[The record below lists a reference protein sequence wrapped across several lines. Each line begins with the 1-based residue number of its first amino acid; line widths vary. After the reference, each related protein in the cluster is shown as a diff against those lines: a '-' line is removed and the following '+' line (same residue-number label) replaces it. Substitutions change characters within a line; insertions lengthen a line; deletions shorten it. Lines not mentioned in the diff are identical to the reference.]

1 MEPVTAIQLKNIPAL
16 KDVPLEQ
23 LDWLLTQSEERLV
36 PEGEPLFKAGDPV
49 VNTIIII
56 TGKVRISSTVNG
68 HYREIAELNDDS
80 ITGWLPFSRVK
91 TAMGTGLCLK
101 DTRVISCH
109 ADKLKKNIEQHY
121 ELTEALV
128 HIMTSRVRDN
138 TSFQQQN
145 EKMMALGKLSAGLA
159 HELNNPVA
167 AITRSA
173 TALNENIRHLPAIFR
188 ELVGIC
194 LTEKQ
199 AGAIVDQL
207 LRIQESRPEK
217 APGLM
222 ELSDKTSALEDWLDA
237 KEIPQLE
244 IAEVLAEYNQ
254 DATGLE
260 PFCQQFPPEHLPV
273 IFSWIHSALVANRMV
288 TDLQLSAKRIADLV
302 ASVKSYTYMDQEP
315 DKQFIDIHSGISN
328 TLAMLNFKIRRGN
341 IEITEHFDA
350 TLPKIKALPGELNQV
365 WTNLVD
371 NAIDAMEVNKKGSL
385 EIATT
390 KDRQYVHVTI
400 TDNGPGIPEEI
411 QSRIFEPFFTTKEI
425 GKGTGLGLDVVMQ
438 IVLRHHGT
446 VKQVS
451 VPGKTIFTVSFPIEN
466 N

>member
-23 LDWLLTQSEERLV
+23 LDWLLTQSEERWV
-36 PEGEPLFKAGDPV
+36 PEGELLFKAGDPV
-49 VNTIIII
+49 VTTTIVIS
-56 TGKVRISSTVNG
+56 GKVRISATVNG
-68 HYREIAELNDDS
+68 HYRELAELNDDS

-91 TAMGTGLCLK
+91 NAMGTGLCLK

-109 ADKLKKNIEQHY
+109 ADILKKEIEQHY

-138 TSFQQQN
+138 TNFQQQN

-173 TALNENIRHLPAIFR
+173 TALFDNIRHLPDIFR
-188 ELVGIC
+188 QMSAIC
-194 LTEKQ
+194 LSEKE
-199 AGAIVDQL
+199 AGVLVDQL
-207 LRIQESRPEK
+207 LQMQANRPEK
-217 APGLM
+217 APGML
-222 ELSDKTSALEDWLDA
+222 ELSDKTSELEDWLDT
-237 KEIPQLE
+237 KNIPQLE

-254 DATGLE
+254 DIDALE
-260 PFCQQFPPEHLPV
+260 KFCQQFPPQHLPV

-302 ASVKSYTYMDQEP
+302 GSVKSYTYMDQEP
-315 DKQFIDIHSGISN
+315 DKQFIDIHTGIQN

-341 IEITEHFDA
+341 IEVTEQYDT

-371 NAIDAMEVNKKGSL
+371 NAIDAMEINKKGRL

-400 TDNGPGIPEEI
+400 TDTGIGIPADI

-438 IVLRHHGT
+438 IVQRHQGV

>member
-1 MEPVTAIQLKNIPAL
+1 MEPVTATQLKNIPAL

-23 LDWLLTQSEERLV
+23 LDWLLTQSEERVV
-36 PEGEPLFKAGDPV
+36 PEGEALFKAGDPV
-49 VNTIIII
+49 VTTTIVIS
-56 TGKVRISSTVNG
+56 GKVRISATING
-68 HYREIAELNDDS
+68 HYRELAELNDDS

-91 TAMGTGLCLK
+91 NAMGTGLCLK

-109 ADKLKKNIEQHY
+109 ADILKKEIEQHY

-138 TSFQQQN
+138 TNFQQQN

-173 TALNENIRHLPAIFR
+173 TALFDNIRHLPDIFR
-188 ELVGIC
+188 QMSAIC
-194 LTEKQ
+194 LSEKE
-199 AGAIVDQL
+199 AGVLVDQL
-207 LRIQESRPEK
+207 LHMQAGRPEK
-217 APGLM
+217 APGML
-222 ELSDKTSALEDWLDA
+222 ELSDKTNELEDWLDT
-237 KEIPQLE
+237 KNIPQLE

-254 DATGLE
+254 DIGALE
-260 PFCQQFPPEHLPV
+260 KFCQQFPPRHLPV

-302 ASVKSYTYMDQEP
+302 GSVKSYTYMDQEP
-315 DKQFIDIHSGISN
+315 DKQFIDIHTGIRN

-341 IEITEHFDA
+341 IEVVEEYDT

-371 NAIDAMEVNKKGSL
+371 NAIDAMEVNKKGRL

-400 TDNGPGIPEEI
+400 TDNGPGIPAEI

-438 IVLRHHGT
+438 IVQRHQGV

>member
-23 LDWLLTQSEERLV
+23 LDWLLTQSEERWV
-36 PEGEPLFKAGDPV
+36 PEGELLFKAGDPV
-49 VNTIIII
+49 VTTTIVIS
-56 TGKVRISSTVNG
+56 GKVRISATVNG
-68 HYREIAELNDDS
+68 HYRELAELNDDS

-91 TAMGTGLCLK
+91 NAMGTGLCLK

-109 ADKLKKNIEQHY
+109 ADILKKEIEQHY

-138 TSFQQQN
+138 TNFQQQN

-173 TALNENIRHLPAIFR
+173 TALFDNIRHLPDIFR
-188 ELVGIC
+188 QMSAIC
-194 LTEKQ
+194 LSEKE
-199 AGAIVDQL
+199 AGVLVDQL
-207 LRIQESRPEK
+207 LQMQANRPEK
-217 APGLM
+217 APGML
-222 ELSDKTSALEDWLDA
+222 ELSDKTSELEDWLDT
-237 KEIPQLE
+237 KNIPQLE

-254 DATGLE
+254 DIDALE
-260 PFCQQFPPEHLPV
+260 KFCQQFPPQHLPV

-315 DKQFIDIHSGISN
+315 DKQFIDLHTGIQN

-341 IEITEHFDA
+341 IEVVEQYDT

-371 NAIDAMEVNKKGSL
+371 NAIDAMEINKKGHL

-400 TDNGPGIPEEI
+400 TDNGTGIPVDI

-438 IVLRHHGT
+438 IVQRHQGV

>member
-1 MEPVTAIQLKNIPAL
+1 MEPVTATQLKNIPAL

-23 LDWLLTQSEERLV
+23 LDWLLTQSEERII

-49 VNTIIII
+49 VTTIIVIS
-56 TGKVRISSTVNG
+56 GKVRISATING
-68 HYREIAELNDDS
+68 HYRELAELNDDS

-91 TAMGTGLCLK
+91 NAMGTGLCLK
-101 DTRVISCH
+101 ETRIISCH
-109 ADKLKKNIEQHY
+109 ADILKKEIEQHY

-173 TALNENIRHLPAIFR
+173 TALFDNIRHLPDIFR
-188 ELVGIC
+188 QMSAIC
-194 LTEKQ
+194 LSEKE
-199 AGAIVDQL
+199 AGVLVDQL
-207 LRIQESRPEK
+207 LHMQASRPEK
-217 APGLM
+217 APGML
-222 ELSDKTSALEDWLDA
+222 ELSDKTTELEDWLDS
-237 KEIPQLE
+237 KNIPQPE
-244 IAEVLAEYNQ
+244 IAEVLAEYDQ
-254 DATGLE
+254 DKAALDK
-260 PFCQQFPPEHLPV
+260 FCQQFPPQHLPV
-273 IFSWIHSALVANRMV
+273 IFNWIHSALVANRMV

-302 ASVKSYTYMDQEP
+302 GAVKSYTYMDQEP
-315 DKQFIDIHSGISN
+315 DKQFIDIHTGIRN

-341 IEITEHFDA
+341 IEIVEQYDT

-371 NAIDAMEVNKKGSL
+371 NAIDAMEVNKKGRL

-390 KDRQYVHVTI
+390 KDREYVHVTI
-400 TDNGPGIPEEI
+400 TDNGPGIPADI
-411 QSRIFEPFFTTKEI
+411 QSRIFEPFFTTKEL

-438 IVLRHHGT
+438 IVQRHRGL

>member
-1 MEPVTAIQLKNIPAL
+1 MEPVTATQLKNIPAL
-16 KDVPLEQ
+16 KEVPLEQ
-23 LDWLLTQSEERLV
+23 LDWLLTHSEERWV

-49 VNTIIII
+49 VTTTIVIS
-56 TGKVRISSTVNG
+56 GKVRISATING
-68 HYREIAELNDDS
+68 HYRELAELNDDS

-91 TAMGTGLCLK
+91 NAMGTGLCLK

-109 ADKLKKNIEQHY
+109 ADILKKEIEQHY

-138 TSFQQQN
+138 TNFQQQN

-173 TALNENIRHLPAIFR
+173 TALYDNIRHLPDIFR
-188 ELVGIC
+188 QMSAIC
-194 LTEKQ
+194 LSEKE
-199 AGAIVDQL
+199 AGVLVDQL
-207 LRIQESRPEK
+207 LQMQAGRPEK
-217 APGLM
+217 AQGML
-222 ELSDKTSALEDWLDA
+222 ELSDKTMELEDWLDT
-237 KEIPQLE
+237 KDITQLE
-244 IAEVLAEYNQ
+244 IAEVLAEYDQ
-254 DATGLE
+254 DKEVLDK
-260 PFCQQFPPEHLPV
+260 FCQQFPPQHLPV

-302 ASVKSYTYMDQEP
+302 GSVKSYTYMDQEP
-315 DKQFIDIHSGISN
+315 DKQFIDIHTGISN

-341 IEITEHFDA
+341 IEVVEQYDT

-371 NAIDAMEVNKKGSL
+371 NAIDAMEVNKKGRL

-400 TDNGPGIPEEI
+400 TDDGPGIPADI

-438 IVLRHHGT
+438 IVQRHQGV